1 MTKLYIRNILT
12 GLSFIIVLSSAIM
25 SASGPGTPLTN
36 APGENNCTSCHNSSL
51 ITSGNSNL
59 SNLRF
64 GSNFTGNG
72 YLPDSTYTLEL
83 TFKQT
88 SKSKFG
94 FMITCLD
101 KSNNM
106 AGTFTNAN
114 SRTSKFTSGSREYIQ
129 HTSTGTTTV
138 GTDSTRWTFTWKA
151 PSSNI
156 GTLKFY
162 VVVMAANGNSTN
174 DAGDIVYG
182 KVFDIA
188 PSSLL
193 PVAKASTNDSV
204 TCVGY
209 NVQLNGSGT
218 NSPTSYSWKLLNGT
232 PNGSTSQNPTVVY
245 TLAGTK
251 QAILTVRNS
260 KGVSQP
266 DTINI
271 QVNASPAAII
281 TPSTLATICQGDSL
295 QISANSLA
303 GASYLWT
310 PVNKTSRNIFVK
322 DTGNYQVKVT
332 SGTNQCSRTSAPFKL
347 NWYKKPTISI
357 TKTSS
362 KDTVCE
368 SYNET
373 FTASGTDIDSVLW
386 YVDGILVRRTKT
398 LSTTFT
404 GSAAITVHAV
414 GKSINGCR
422 SLASNTLRMVTV
434 PKLYPSN
441 ILFSKT
447 TSTISMNWKKANGIT
462 AYQYS
467 INNVNFFSTTTD
479 STLEL
484 SGLQPNTT
492 YNVVIRSIQSGPCNS
507 SEVSTSVK
515 TNACSNLNY
524 SIDFDGKTCKGNQL
538 TAVITKLYAASYSV
552 SYNGS
557 AYGQDTVFTFTP
569 ISSDTLT
576 ISIIDSLSPT
586 CPPLIEKLAYTVDTL
601 FDKDTASG
609 AKSVSSCVNTYTMTL
624 PTGYTTYA
632 FYRNNILQSSGAL
645 PSFLFT
651 GLSNGDKLTAIGKI
665 NSCSRTYGPVSFTLN
680 PTPDAGFSFTRNW
693 KIYNFTAD
701 DNSHS
706 TYLWKTGSDVL
717 GNSAAF
723 SKDMNAY
730 SNSNID
736 VVLIVEN
743 SASCKDS
750 STQNITVP
758 NFSGIKET
766 GNGSFKLYPNPFG
779 SSLSIES
786 KTVGFE
792 AEIID
797 NLGRVIYS
805 AGSTENILK
814 IDAENWSDG
823 VYYIRIKDAEGNF
836 SNFTIIRSR

>member
-1 MTKLYIRNILT
+1 MNKLYIRNILT

-25 SASGPGTPLTN
+25 NASGPSSPLTN
-36 APGENNCTSCHNSSL
+36 APGESNCTSCHGGSI

-83 TFKQT
+83 TFKQS

-114 SRTSKFTSGSREYIQ
+114 ARTSKFTSGSREYIQ
-129 HTSTGTTTV
+129 HTSTGTTSV

-162 VVVMAANGNSTN
+162 AVVMAANGNSTN

-193 PVAKASTNDSV
+193 PVATASSNDTI

-245 TLAGTK
+245 TLAGPK

-271 QVNASPAAII
+271 QVNASPAATI
-281 TPSTLATICQGDSL
+281 TPSTSATICQGDSL
-295 QISANSLA
+295 QLSANALA

-310 PVNKTSRNIFVK
+310 PVNKTSRNIYVK
-322 DTGNYQVKVT
+322 DSGTYQVKVT

-347 NWYKKPTISI
+347 NWYKKPIISI

-373 FTASGTDIDSVLW
+373 FTASGSDIDSVLW

-398 LSTTFT
+398 LSTTFS
-404 GSAAITVHAV
+404 GSAAVTIHAI

-422 SLASNTLRMVTV
+422 SSASNILRIVTV

-441 ILFSKT
+441 IVFSKT
-447 TSTISMNWKKANGIT
+447 TSTISMSWKKANGIS
-462 AYQYS
+462 AYLYS
-467 INNVNFFSTTTD
+467 IDNVNFFSTTTD

-492 YNVVIRSIQSGPCNS
+492 YDIVLRSIQASPCNS
-507 SEVSTSVK
+507 SELTTSVK

-524 SIDFDGKTCKGNQL
+524 SILFNPQTCKGSPL
-538 TAVITKLYAASYSV
+538 TATVNKLYSASYSL
-552 SYNGS
+552 SFNGGPYS
-557 AYGQDTVFTFTP
+557 QDTIYTFTP
-569 ISSDTLT
+569 QSSDTLV

-586 CPPLIEKLAYTVDTL
+586 CPPIVEKLGYTIDTL

-609 AKSVSSCVNTYTMTL
+609 AKSVSSCANSYTMTL
-624 PTGYTTYA
+624 PAGYNTYS
-632 FYRNNILQSSGAL
+632 FYKNNVLQSAGAL
-645 PSFLFT
+645 PSFQFT
-651 GLSNGDKLTAIGKI
+651 GLTSGDKLTAIGQI
-665 NSCSRTYGPVSFTLN
+665 NSCSRTYGPVNFTLK
-680 PTPDAGFSFTRNW
+680 PAPDAGFSYTRNW
-693 KIYNFTAD
+693 KTYNFTAA

-706 TYLWKTGSDVL
+706 TYLWKTGTDIL

-723 SKDMNAY
+723 SKDMSVYN
-730 SNSNID
+730 NSSID
-736 VVLIVEN
+736 VMLVVEN
-743 SASCKDS
+743 SAACRDS

-766 GNGSFKLYPNPFG
+766 GNGSFSLYPNPFG

-786 KTVGFE
+786 RTAGFE

-797 NLGRVIYS
+797 NLGRVIYT
-805 AGSTENILK
+805 AGTSDNQLK

-836 SNFTIIRSR
+836 SSFTIIRSR